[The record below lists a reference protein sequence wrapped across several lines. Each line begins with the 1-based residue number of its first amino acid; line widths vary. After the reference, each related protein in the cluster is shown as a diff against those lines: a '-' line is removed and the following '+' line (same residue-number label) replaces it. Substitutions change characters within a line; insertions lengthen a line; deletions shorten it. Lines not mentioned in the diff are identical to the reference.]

1 MGGPLQSNNSQW
13 LGVSSFEK
21 LHYKSCRK
29 CPSSCLTIFHFQQK
43 TKGTKRSELLTFF
56 LLFDNI
62 NLSCLKEQKGK
73 TCRFGRGKNEQSV
86 IHFALENFC
95 KVTFDDVSDSSFFRY
110 KGREE
115 DAPDALHRA
124 EQYSLEW
131 VLL

>member
-1 MGGPLQSNNSQW
+1 MSQ
-13 LGVSSFEK
+13 G
-21 LHYKSCRK
+21 
-29 CPSSCLTIFHFQQK
+29 
-43 TKGTKRSELLTFF
+43 
-56 LLFDNI
+56 
-62 NLSCLKEQKGK
+62 

-95 KVTFDDVSDSSFFRY
+95 KVTFDDDVSDSSFFRY

-115 DAPDALHRA
+115 DASDALHRA